1 MQDTMSDPIHHVK
14 QFADTTL
21 ISFHLVLAQWNFVI
35 LRHEGGN
42 CYITNEDCHLH
53 YITNEKGGTTY
64 ITNEKSCNTYIT
76 IDKTYITNEKGGK
89 TYITNE
95 KSGKTYITN
104 EKSGNTYITIDKTYI
119 TNEIS
124 PTKKVAKLIS
134 PPTTEIFNLSSRK
147 SYVTKRHQWEFLIF
161 LL

>member
-76 IDKTYITNEKGGK
+76 IDKTYITNE
-89 TYITNE
+89 
-95 KSGKTYITN
+95 
-104 EKSGNTYITIDKTYI
+104 
-119 TNEIS
+119 IS

-134 PPTTEIFNLSSRK
+134 PPTTEIFNLYSRK
-147 SYVTKRHQWEFLIF
+147 YYVTKRHQWEFLIF